1 MAKDKTQQK
10 EKIKTPI
17 ERYIINAVK
26 EQREKKKFTQEGLS
40 FALNLNHAFVSN
52 RENGSKIYNANHLNS
67 IAKVLKC
74 SPKEFWPD
82 THL

>member
-1 MAKDKTQQK
+1 MAKGKTEQK

-26 EQREKKKFTQEGLS
+26 EQREKKKYTQEGLS

-52 RENGSKIYNANHLNS
+52 RENGSKIYNANHLNR
-67 IAKVLKC
+67 IAEILKC
-74 SPKEFWPD
+74 SPKDFWPD
-82 THL
+82 KPL